1 MSEPKSLVDMLFD
14 SLASAY
20 AGQWVAKWDGLDMD
34 MVKSIWAKNL
44 EGLKVRH
51 IKHGLA
57 NLPTDHPP
65 NAMRF
70 REICLQAPEPFVPML
85 RDATRKPN
93 PKRLAEILATIPRG
107 AQRNPLACAQRHLDR
122 LRAGERLTPAQIDLV
137 RAAIPSYAGQSDG
150 EEGNS

>member
-20 AGQWVAKWDGLDMD
+20 AGQWLAKWDGLNMD

-57 NLPTDHPP
+57 HLPTDHPP
-65 NAMRF
+65 NAMKF

-85 RDATRKPN
+85 RDSTRKPD
-93 PKRLAEILATIPRG
+93 PKRLGEVLAKLKEKPADTRS
-107 AQRNPLACAQRHLDR
+107 CAQRHLDR

-137 RAAIPSYAGQSDG
+137 RAALPEAFRKD
-150 EEGNS
+150 EAT

>member
-20 AGQWVAKWDGLDMD
+20 AGQWLAKWDGLNMD

-85 RDATRKPN
+85 RDATRKPD

-107 AQRNPLACAQRHLDR
+107 AQRNPLACAQLHLER
-122 LRAGERLTPAQIDLV
+122 LRAGERLTPAQLDLV
-137 RAAIPSYAGQSDG
+137 RKALPVVIDKESV
-150 EEGNS
+150 E